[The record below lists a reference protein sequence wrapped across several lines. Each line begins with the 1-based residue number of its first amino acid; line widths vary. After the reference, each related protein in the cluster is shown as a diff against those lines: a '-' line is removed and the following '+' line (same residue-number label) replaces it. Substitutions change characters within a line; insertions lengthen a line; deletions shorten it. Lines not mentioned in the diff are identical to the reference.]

1 MAARKI
7 VYSAKFR
14 RDYVALGAV
23 LIFFAIVLCEIALA
37 VAIPSYLRREEA
49 MARSVRRLELQE
61 QFDSLRR
68 AIRNSKVSNQT
79 AQLELSLI
87 SWNMNQLADY
97 LRTEVKNIPDEEVN
111 ELLTLVRDSRALVT
125 KINQGKP
132 ISVERTITPDV
143 YIDSLIAAE
152 AEDKK

>member
-23 LIFFAIVLCEIALA
+23 LIFFAIVFCEIALA

-68 AIRNSKVSNQT
+68 AIRNEWSTEGHSDARPQVC
-79 AQLELSLI
+79 LEAAGCSR
-87 SWNMNQLADY
+87 
-97 LRTEVKNIPDEEVN
+97 LR
-111 ELLTLVRDSRALVT
+111 
-125 KINQGKP
+125 
-132 ISVERTITPDV
+132 
-143 YIDSLIAAE
+143 
-152 AEDKK
+152 